1 MILSHKEAVMIL
13 RNLLACSACTASSKL
28 VAEGHPSKHED
39 MMPSLTTGCN
49 LHFRIKKKLLTLGLK
64 PSLNLFSSNSSHLGV
79 VSVRQ
84 ARGEMIG
91 RACRK
96 FDQVLVRLLVSLPT
110 SVRAFVLGVIQIWL
124 VMTSNFKM
132 IAAVV
137 RSAENLELELSIQ
150 TTRRSLRTTRWREL
164 LGFKKLV
171 NAKGHDDVSLEA
183 FANYGELVLR
193 P

>member
-1 MILSHKEAVMIL
+1 MIISHKEAVMIL
-13 RNLLACSACTASSKL
+13 RNLLACSACTASGKL

-39 MMPSLTTGCN
+39 MM
-49 LHFRIKKKLLTLGLK
+49 
-64 PSLNLFSSNSSHLGV
+64 SLNLFSSNSSHLGV

-96 FDQVLVRLLVSLPT
+96 FDQVLVRLLVSLPP

-150 TTRRSLRTTRWREL
+150 TTRR
-164 LGFKKLV
+164 F
-171 NAKGHDDVSLEA
+171 VSD
-183 FANYGELVLR
+183 
-193 P
+193 